1 MAQEIKKRALWTADQ
16 LTSAMLAVQGGSSQ
30 RDAAERFGIPR
41 RTLRNHLQ
49 SGKAHKKLGRP
60 STLTD
65 EQEREFS
72 NRIIRLCEIGLP
84 LTPSLVRRQAYKFCE
99 NNNIR
104 HPFNVAK
111 QVAGKDWLARFLKR
125 NPNLSKRK
133 AQHMNPARAQ
143 KLNKFIVNDYFEK
156 IREVF
161 EELNIHG
168 NPQNL
173 FNMDEKGCRLT
184 VHHQQQVIAQRGAKR
199 VHLVAPE
206 HAENVTIAGCC
217 NALGN
222 AIPPMIIFKGK
233 RLKPEWA
240 DGLPRGSLV
249 RMSPKGSMTTA
260 LFIDFLRHLSRYKG
274 TDGHILLVFDGA
286 SSHLD
291 YSIVDEADR
300 LGIRLFCL
308 PSNTTHELQP
318 LDKAVYRS
326 FEYHW
331 DQELLRFWDRHPERR
346 LNKARFSTIF
356 SKVWTN
362 CMTPKN
368 ILSGFTATGMFPLD
382 PSAIPE
388 TAYAPSLAT
397 ERPLEPIAENAA
409 DIDLFTGR
417 PLEHVIEKPSAA
429 VELLT
434 GHSVEPVVE
443 NSVDMDSSSSES
455 DYMPLS
461 AIASKL
467 ASTKN
472 EEKISNEKEVSF
484 KELIPSPAFPPIK
497 DKRCPRR
504 KSINYRAQQVTK
516 DLFTKPSCSFSNHS
530 KPEAAVLTAKPLAST
545 SKAVISYRR
554 ENITEESWYC
564 KLCNTDEK
572 LDMRLCSACK
582 TWCHEVCVG
591 LTPDDSE
598 NFVCPDCD

>member
-1 MAQEIKKRALWTADQ
+1 MAQEMKKRALWTQDQ
-16 LTSAMLAVQGGSSQ
+16 LTSAMLAVQTGSSQ

-41 RTLRNHLQ
+41 RTLRNHIK
-49 SGKAHKKLGRP
+49 SGKTSKNLGRP
-60 STLTD
+60 SILTD
-65 EQEREFS
+65 VQEREFS
-72 NRIIRLCEIGLP
+72 NRIVRLCEVGLP

-104 HPFNVAK
+104 HPFNVVK
-111 QVAGKDWLARFLKR
+111 ELAGKDWLARFLKR

-143 KLNKFIVNDYFEK
+143 KLNKFIVNDYFGK

-161 EELNIHG
+161 EELDIHA

-184 VHHQQQVIAQRGAKR
+184 IHHQQQVIAQKGSKR

-240 DGLPRGSLV
+240 DELPLGSLV
-249 RMSPKGSMTTA
+249 RMAPKGSMTTE
-260 LFIDFLRHLSRYKG
+260 LFIEFLRHLSRYKG
-274 TDGHILLVFDGA
+274 SGPTLLVFDGA

-300 LGIRLFCL
+300 LQIRLFCL

-346 LNKARFSTIF
+346 LSKARFSTIF
-356 SKVWTN
+356 SKVWTK
-362 CMTPKN
+362 CMTPNN
-368 ILSGFTATGMFPLD
+368 ILSGFAATGMFPLD

-397 ERPLEPIAENAA
+397 ERPLEPIVRNAA
-409 DIDLFTGR
+409 DIELPTDRSSEF
-417 PLEHVIEKPSAA
+417 VIANRDATESPT
-429 VELLT
+429 ER
-434 GHSVEPVVE
+434 HVEPVVE
-443 NSVDMDSSSSES
+443 NSGDIDSSSSES
-455 DYMPLS
+455 DDIPLS

-467 ASTKN
+467 ARSKN
-472 EEKISNEKEVSF
+472 EDRIINEKEISF
-484 KELIPSPAFPPIK
+484 KELLPSPALPSIK
-497 DKRCPRR
+497 EKKCPRR

-516 DLFTKPSCSFSNHS
+516 DLFAKSSCSFSKHS
-530 KPEAAVLTAKPLAST
+530 KPEETASTSKAIAST
-545 SKAVISYRR
+545 SKAVIKHH
-554 ENITEESWYC
+554 EEKIAEESWYC

-582 TWCHEVCVG
+582 TWYHEQCMG
-591 LTPDDSE
+591 LTADDSE
-598 NFVCPDCD
+598 NFVCPDCE